1 MSDYDLLKICRLRSS
16 KISERI
22 QPIDKIAPIVLN
34 LQKEREYEVS
44 INLIDAIDHYILHKL
59 SMLPTFAQLDKLI
72 EETYNMYM
80 PQIQLKLNIQNESQ
94 FKEFCYKRYNNEEQT
109 VKIVGVIIRLGGI
122 NILR

>member
-16 KISERI
+16 NISERI